1 MEQTDELFVSSL
13 INAYIKDN
21 DDINSDFSP
30 EFIYNS
36 NNKLDRKQVIKVL
49 AENLK
54 TCDEFM
60 FSVAFISDSGISP
73 LKIALKECQNKNV
86 KGRILTSNY
95 LDFTEPKALKEL
107 DEMPNVDV
115 KLLWIDDKF
124 TKDEP
129 SGFHTKGYIF
139 KFKDTYKIIIGSS
152 NLTGSALTSNEEWN
166 SLIVTKKDGKIA
178 KDILNRFETLW
189 SNDHSLSIKTIID
202 KYEEE
207 YESFKEIRLSNSK
220 EIKKEFKPNSMQLA
234 FCTKLNESIDK
245 GDKRGLLISATGT
258 GKTYAS
264 AFGVKSIKDKID
276 LKKMLF
282 ITHRETILKQA
293 IETYRNVLGQDI
305 KADLFSNGHHDI
317 KDKNYIFST
326 VNTMNLHLKE
336 FTRDEFDLIIVDECH
351 RIGKEG
357 MYQNILKY
365 FQPKFLLG
373 MSATPD
379 RTDGYDIYNFFDHN
393 ILYEIRLYNALES
406 KMLVPFYYFGISDIL
421 INGKQLS
428 DDATF
433 DQLTCDDRIDNIIN
447 NRKYYGSSGSRIKT
461 LMFVSKIEEGIE
473 LSKKLNNRGLKTI
486 FLSGSSSNEDR
497 EKYIKLLEEDKTN
510 NPYLDM
516 ILTVDIFNEGVDI
529 PSVNQIILLRPTQS
543 TIIFLQQLGRGLRKF
558 EGKDYLTV
566 IDFIG
571 NYKNDFMITDS
582 FSSKNNG
589 EEYQSN
595 GGGRDASKTTNI
607 MLPGGSIID
616 FDPITMKT
624 IVEISDKAID
634 SDSRRIKEQYI
645 AIKNKLGRIPT
656 LIEYDENGD
665 LTGRVF
671 LDLFK
676 QTYYDFLSKEEIGL
690 FDILSQEDRDEI
702 KYLSNSFGNGLR
714 IHEGLL
720 LKTLIEGGNE
730 EEFIKQLPVNQIYD
744 EKTKKSVISVL
755 DTSFLS
761 NKGSLAYSTI
771 TIKDDRIQ
779 LSDKFKQHLL
789 NKTFNKFINEIIDYS
804 IYSNKKY
811 FSNVTGINNFVLY
824 ERYSRKDVSRLIN
837 LTKNQESTIYG
848 YRIFK
853 DLNIVPIFVTYNK
866 HLDKESQINYS
877 DYFKNRNIFCWD
889 SRHDRTTES
898 QEIKDLLSVDK
909 NNGQIM
915 LFVQRESPDNKDGLN
930 KRSFYYL
937 GNTKIQKF
945 WNSTNTTESR
955 KKTNVVKFELR
966 MDNPIPDYLFK
977 YFVI

>member
-21 DDINSDFSP
+21 DVINSDFSP

-115 KLLWIDDKF
+115 KLLWIDDKY

-178 KDILNRFETLW
+178 KEILNRFETLW

-207 YESFKEIRLSNSK
+207 YESFKKIRLSNSK

-245 GDKRGLLISATGT
+245 GDKKGLLISATGT

-357 MYQNILKY
+357 MYQNILNY

-379 RTDGYDIYNFFDHN
+379 RTDGYDIYDFFNHN

-428 DDATF
+428 DNATF

-497 EKYIKLLEEDKTN
+497 EKYIKLLEEDNTN

-571 NYKNDFMITDS
+571 NYKNVFMITDS

-624 IVEISDKAID
+624 IVEISDKARD

-656 LIEYDENGD
+656 LIE
-665 LTGRVF
+665 
-671 LDLFK
+671 
-676 QTYYDFLSKEEIGL
+676 
-690 FDILSQEDRDEI
+690 
-702 KYLSNSFGNGLR
+702 
-714 IHEGLL
+714 
-720 LKTLIEGGNE
+720 GGNE
-730 EEFIKQLPVNQIYD
+730 EEFIKQLPENQIYD
-744 EKTKKSVISVL
+744 EKTRKSVISVL

-761 NKGSLAYSTI
+761 AKGSLAYSTI
-771 TIKDDRIQ
+771 AIKNDKIQ
-779 LSDKFKQHLL
+779 LSDKFKQHLS
-789 NKTFNKFINEIIDYS
+789 NETFNKFINEIIDYS

-811 FSNVTGINNFVLY
+811 FSNVTGNNNFVLY

-877 DYFKNRNIFCWD
+877 DYFKNKNIFCWD

-898 QEIKDLLSVDK
+898 QEIKDLLSIAK
-909 NNGQIM
+909 SNGQIM

-937 GNTKIQKF
+937 GNTKIQ
-945 WNSTNTTESR
+945 NYSDSTNTTESG

-966 MDNPIPDYLFK
+966 IDNPIPEYLYK

>member
-21 DDINSDFSP
+21 DDIDSDFSP

-107 DEMPNVDV
+107 DEMPNIDV
-115 KLLWIDDKF
+115 KLLWIDDKY

-178 KDILNRFETLW
+178 KEILNRFETLW

-234 FCTKLNESIDK
+234 FCTKLNESINK
-245 GDKRGLLISATGT
+245 GNKRGLLISATGT

-293 IETYRNVLGQDI
+293 IETYKNVLGQDI

-357 MYQNILKY
+357 MYQNILNY

-379 RTDGYDIYNFFDHN
+379 RTDGYDIYDFFNHN

-433 DQLTCDDRIDNIIN
+433 DQLTCDYRIDNIIN
-447 NRKYYGSSGSRIKT
+447 NRKYT
-461 LMFVSKIEEGIE
+461 
-473 LSKKLNNRGLKTI
+473 
-486 FLSGSSSNEDR
+486 DH
-497 EKYIKLLEEDKTN
+497 LE
-510 NPYLDM
+510 
-516 ILTVDIFNEGVDI
+516 
-529 PSVNQIILLRPTQS
+529 
-543 TIIFLQQLGRGLRKF
+543 
-558 EGKDYLTV
+558 
-566 IDFIG
+566 
-571 NYKNDFMITDS
+571 
-582 FSSKNNG
+582 
-589 EEYQSN
+589 
-595 GGGRDASKTTNI
+595 
-607 MLPGGSIID
+607 
-616 FDPITMKT
+616 
-624 IVEISDKAID
+624 VE
-634 SDSRRIKEQYI
+634 
-645 AIKNKLGRIPT
+645 
-656 LIEYDENGD
+656 
-665 LTGRVF
+665 
-671 LDLFK
+671 
-676 QTYYDFLSKEEIGL
+676 
-690 FDILSQEDRDEI
+690 
-702 KYLSNSFGNGLR
+702 
-714 IHEGLL
+714 
-720 LKTLIEGGNE
+720 
-730 EEFIKQLPVNQIYD
+730 
-744 EKTKKSVISVL
+744 
-755 DTSFLS
+755 
-761 NKGSLAYSTI
+761 
-771 TIKDDRIQ
+771 
-779 LSDKFKQHLL
+779 
-789 NKTFNKFINEIIDYS
+789 
-804 IYSNKKY
+804 
-811 FSNVTGINNFVLY
+811 
-824 ERYSRKDVSRLIN
+824 
-837 LTKNQESTIYG
+837 
-848 YRIFK
+848 
-853 DLNIVPIFVTYNK
+853 
-866 HLDKESQINYS
+866 
-877 DYFKNRNIFCWD
+877 
-889 SRHDRTTES
+889 
-898 QEIKDLLSVDK
+898 
-909 NNGQIM
+909 
-915 LFVQRESPDNKDGLN
+915 
-930 KRSFYYL
+930 
-937 GNTKIQKF
+937 
-945 WNSTNTTESR
+945 
-955 KKTNVVKFELR
+955 
-966 MDNPIPDYLFK
+966 
-977 YFVI
+977 